1 MKRSDQDEF
10 VACYDSDNRYAR
22 KPTWS
27 EENPNGRWRRFTYD
41 ELLQRDKL
49 SLDIFWLRDES
60 LEESENLPDPDVIA
74 AEIAEDLRAALA
86 QFEEILGDI
95 AD

>member
-1 MKRSDQDEF
+1 MMSCF
-10 VACYDSDNRYAR
+10 NRQAEPRHTLAAR
-22 KPTWS
+22 
-27 EENPNGRWRRFTYD
+27 R
-41 ELLQRDKL
+41 
-49 SLDIFWLRDES
+49 S

-95 AD
+95 AN